1 MNSQRVFLNLQRD
14 KLEFTKRS
22 IRQKWVGTMKEKEK
36 EAMHIKKNDTI
47 GNDIYEIFSFYVL
60 GFVVNFGM

>member
-1 MNSQRVFLNLQRD
+1 
-14 KLEFTKRS
+14 
-22 IRQKWVGTMKEKEK
+22 MKEKEK

-47 GNDIYEIFSFYVL
+47 GNDIYEIFAFYVL